1 MKPLWFFLFVSDLC
15 LKRLEFCLVL
25 FPLPDRSCISVIQS
39 TYTSH
44 APVVTGVISFTVYLP
59 TVQAV
64 ASLMCFNSFLSA
76 YSGCKCVI
84 VKDALMVFL
93 KKLSRRDD
101 LTFRKSI

>member
-1 MKPLWFFLFVSDLC
+1 M
-15 LKRLEFCLVL
+15 VL

-44 APVVTGVISFTVYLP
+44 APVVTGV
-59 TVQAV
+59 

-76 YSGCKCVI
+76 YSGCKSVI